1 MFQTFKYQILLHFI
15 VFIWGFTAILGEF
28 IQLGSLELVWYR
40 MAIAFLSLFI
50 YAIIAKK
57 NPFFPDRSNF
67 IRVLLVGG
75 IVGLHWITFFAA
87 IKVSSVSVA
96 VIAMSSSTFFM
107 ALLEPLVFKRRVR
120 IYEILLSFAILGG
133 IFMIQYFLES
143 DENKK
148 IGGNAALGITLALTS
163 SFLATV
169 FTVINGTF
177 IQKMD
182 SLRITI
188 WEMMGGLIVTSCAI
202 LYFSGVDLNRFVMTE
217 GETIAVLTLAIV
229 CTSFAFLASTW
240 VMKYVT
246 PFTVSISV
254 NMEPI
259 YAMILAIIIYPEKET
274 MPFEFYM
281 GAGIIILAV
290 FLNAF
295 FKSKF
300 SSK

>member
-1 MFQTFKYQILLHFI
+1 MLQNFKYQILLHFI
-15 VFIWGFTAILGEF
+15 VFIWGFTAILGEYIKLDSF
-28 IQLGSLELVWYR
+28 ELVWYR
-40 MAIAFLSLFI
+40 MAIAFASLFLF
-50 YAIIAKK
+50 ALIAGK
-57 NPFFPDRSNF
+57 NPFFPDKRNF
-67 IRVLLVGG
+67 IKVFSVGA

-107 ALLEPLVFKRRVR
+107 ALLEPLVFKRKIRA
-120 IYEILLSFAILGG
+120 YEIMLSLAILFG
-133 IFMIQYFLES
+133 IFMIQYFMET
-143 DENKK
+143 DEQRTT
-148 IGGNAALGITLALTS
+148 GGNVALGITLALTS

-177 IQKMD
+177 IKKMD

-188 WEMMGGLIVTSCAI
+188 WEMMGGLLVTSLAIMGTTGFKEERFLMSSNEWIAI
-202 LYFSGVDLNRFVMTE
+202 L
-217 GETIAVLTLAIV
+217 ILALV

-240 VMKYVT
+240 VMKFVT

-259 YAMILAIIIYPEKET
+259 YAMILAILIFPESET
-274 MPFEFYM
+274 MTAEFYI
-281 GAGIIILAV
+281 GALIIILAV